1 VKAKR
6 ENVSIINRDCNLEGT
21 LDFKGYLIV
30 AGSINGA
37 LNAETVVT
45 EEDSRILANV
55 TVNSMTVAGYFE
67 GKIIVTETLTISG
80 TGNVKARIKCNKLAI
95 EEGGILNGNVTF
107 LR

>member
-1 VKAKR
+1 MNAKQD
-6 ENVSIINRDCNLEGT
+6 NVSIINRNCNFEGT

-30 AGSINGA
+30 VGNIKGT
-37 LNAETVVT
+37 LNVETAMV
-45 EEDSRILANV
+45 EKDSRILAKA

-67 GKIIVTETLTISG
+67 GEMTVTETLTISG
-80 TGNVKARIKCNKLAI
+80 TGNVKARIKCNKLVI

>member
-1 VKAKR
+1 MKAKR

-30 AGSINGA
+30 VGSINGT

-45 EEDSRILANV
+45 EEDSHILAKAN
-55 TVNSMTVAGYFE
+55 VNSMTIAGYFE
-67 GKIIVTETLTISG
+67 GEMIVTETLTISG

-95 EEGGILNGNVTF
+95 EEGGVLNGNVTF